1 MTNNTSGKIKG
12 KIKEK
17 LVEGSERSKTSTE
30 DTIYNKRS
38 WKGSQGKKREQMSK
52 SVVQDKFL

>member
-38 WKGSQGKKREQMSK
+38 
-52 SVVQDKFL
+52 

>member
-1 MTNNTSGKIKG
+1 MKMTNNTSGKIKG

-30 DTIYNKRS
+30 DTIYANK
-38 WKGSQGKKREQMSK
+38 
-52 SVVQDKFL
+52 